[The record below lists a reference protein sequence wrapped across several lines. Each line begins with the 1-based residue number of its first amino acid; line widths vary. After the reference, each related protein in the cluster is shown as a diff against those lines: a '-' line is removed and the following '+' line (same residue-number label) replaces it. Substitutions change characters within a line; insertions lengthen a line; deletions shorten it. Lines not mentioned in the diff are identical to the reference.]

1 MKNPKGGVSCYWE
14 DEVGE
19 AFRSTLQITA
29 TDRTGLLADV
39 TIKLSDMQIFIHSL
53 NSREAGNGLAVVTA
67 TIDVMGRNHLRGVIS
82 KLSDING
89 TIEVKRL

>member
-1 MKNPKGGVSCYWE
+1 MPLPASLELSECIKMCISERYQKSEEPERWVSCYWE

-39 TIKLSDMQIFIHSL
+39 TIKLSDMHIFIHSL
-53 NSREAGNGLAVVTA
+53 NSITVFL
-67 TIDVMGRNHLRGVIS
+67 LR
-82 KLSDING
+82 LF
-89 TIEVKRL
+89 R